1 MTLEDSAP
9 QVRKY
14 PICYWGR
21 TRGKLLIAL
30 ERMKR
35 LGQSRND
42 AQLWGCLVM
51 KVKCVLQYCIG
62 NWNVRSTNQGKLD
75 VDKEMGRWQ

>member
-1 MTLEDSAP
+1 MR
-9 QVRKY
+9 Q
-14 PICYWGR
+14 
-21 TRGKLLIAL
+21 
-30 ERMKR
+30 